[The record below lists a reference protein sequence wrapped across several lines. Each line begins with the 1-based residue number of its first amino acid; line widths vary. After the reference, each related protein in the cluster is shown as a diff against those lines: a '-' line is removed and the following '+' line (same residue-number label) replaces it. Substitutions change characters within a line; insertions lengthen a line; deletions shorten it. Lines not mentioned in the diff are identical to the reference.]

1 MRSARAFWTFVLA
14 GLPLFSTPVLRA
26 ETLSLQDCITRA
38 ERFSPQAI
46 IGLLME
52 AQAHAAAKGAKA
64 ALLPQASAIGNYQQ
78 SNIPTIQALNI
89 NQATLNLAQNISPF
103 SPQWVWA
110 RQKKAEYRA
119 AQAERIAT
127 EEDVELQVKILYLSI
142 LKEEDYLK
150 RFHPLEEKL
159 ANMKIALIPRY
170 SVGRVPPF
178 DLVKIEM
185 ALSGLAKNREFTKAQ
200 LSADKESLALITGFK
215 NGNQITLKALRKTPL
230 FLFDGASFKNNAN
243 PSLRAL
249 RRRVQSSLLA
259 VKAAEYE
266 RYPSLNAGLNYGYEG
281 SNGFFSLIPNTSFPG
296 NIYGLPIESGWNAS
310 LSLNLPIWD
319 WGIISSH
326 IARRKEEASVT
337 ESRLNLERQ
346 SLQVQFI
353 KWEKLAQT
361 HLADK
366 KRMDDLLPQTREA
379 AKVQTR
385 RYRLGASGILE
396 AADALNIWLN
406 TMISERD
413 DYYSYLSD
421 LAHIERLMGQNTVD
435 YE

>member
-1 MRSARAFWTFVLA
+1 MKQKKVFLWAIAIS
-14 GLPLFSTPVLRA
+14 LFSTRA
-26 ETLSLQDCITRA
+26 FSAQFLSLEDAVARA

-46 IGLLME
+46 IGFLRE
-52 AQAHAAAKGAKA
+52 ARAHSAALGAQD
-64 ALLPQASAIGNYQQ
+64 ALLPQLSAVGNYQQ
-78 SNIPTIQALNI
+78 SNSQSIQAIDI

-103 SPQWVWA
+103 SPQWVLA

-119 AQAERIAT
+119 AKAQRLAT
-127 EEDVELQVKILYLSI
+127 EEDVELEVKTLYLAI
-142 LKEEDYLK
+142 LKEKDYLQGFSLLQK
-150 RFHPLEEKL
+150 KL
-159 ANMKIALIPRY
+159 KAMKAALIPRY

-185 ALSGLAKNREFTKAQ
+185 ELSSLDKDRELTEAQ

-215 NGNQITLKALRKTPL
+215 SGDQIELKALRKIPP
-230 FLFDGASFKNNAN
+230 FPFNQDSFAKNSN
-243 PSLRAL
+243 PRLLAL
-249 RRRVQSSLLA
+249 TRQVESSVLA
-259 VKAAEYE
+259 VKAAQYE

-281 SNGFFSLIPNTSFPG
+281 SNGFLNLVPNTSYPG
-296 NIYGLPIESGWNAS
+296 NIYGLPLESGWNAS

-319 WGIISSH
+319 WGQIS
-326 IARRKEEASVT
+326 ARISRREKEAALYKSQ
-337 ESRLNLERQ
+337 LDLQRQ
-346 SLQVQFI
+346 SLQVRFI
-353 KWEKLAQT
+353 KWEKLAQS

-366 KRMDDLLPQTREA
+366 KRMDQLLPQTKQA
-379 AKVQTR
+379 AKIQIK

-396 AADALNIWLN
+396 AADALDIWLK

-421 LAHIERLMGQNTVD
+421 IAHIEHVMGKNVIS